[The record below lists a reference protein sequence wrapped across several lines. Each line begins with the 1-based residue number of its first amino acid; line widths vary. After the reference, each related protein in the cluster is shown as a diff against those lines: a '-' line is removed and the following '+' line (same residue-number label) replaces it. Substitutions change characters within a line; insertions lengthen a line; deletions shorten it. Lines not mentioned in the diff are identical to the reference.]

1 MTTDKKRDM
10 ASDIL
15 SVVRAGTKKWT
26 RTRKAEERSPAS
38 RAYRMSRMT
47 RERGVKIK
55 EAAFEIMERAYLQ
68 ASGNGQLPANAR
80 QIMYAARPYIQ
91 ERTNK
96 QLDDNYFTQTLLPD
110 YLQDTGVAWDV
121 VYDARGSFREPHTKH
136 CVPLGT
142 LSVRHYLAS
151 MRAPSFVDAS
161 VAAAKVLTRGPSG
174 NFGAV
179 LFVEKEGFAP
189 ILEAAQIAEKF
200 DISDMST
207 KGMSVTAARHLAD
220 EMCAEHCIPLLLFH
234 DFDKSGF
241 GIAGTLQRDT
251 RRYEFQNDI
260 AVIDL
265 GLTLADVRAMELQ
278 HEYQH
283 FPKGRRE
290 VLGANLRLNGATE
303 EEISFMFQDFNRL
316 RSLRRVELNAMTSPQ
331 FVAFVQRKL
340 HETGI
345 EKIVPD
351 EALLTK
357 VYAGIVR
364 GRRLEKEVR
373 SLNIEKDV
381 KPLRNLQHRVREVFM
396 EHPALRW
403 DAALVKIVTEE
414 T

>member
-1 MTTDKKRDM
+1 MAIDKKRDM

-15 SVVRAGTKKWT
+15 SVVREGTKKWT

-38 RAYRMSRMT
+38 RAYRISRMT
-47 RERGVKIK
+47 RQRTNSIK
-55 EAAFEIMERAYLQ
+55 DAAWQIMEQAYLQ
-68 ASGNGQLPANAR
+68 ASGGLPANAR
-80 QIMYAARPYIQ
+80 QIMYAARPHIQ
-91 ERTNK
+91 QATG
-96 QLDDNYFTQTLLPD
+96 QTLQSNYFTQVLLPD

-121 VYDARGSFREPHTKH
+121 VYDDRGHFIEPHTKH
-136 CVPLGT
+136 AIGLGT
-142 LSVRHYLAS
+142 LAVRHYLANL
-151 MRAPSFVDAS
+151 MNPSLVNAI
-161 VAAAKVLTRGPSG
+161 VAAAKVETRGPSG

-179 LFVEKEGFAP
+179 LFIEKEGFTP
-189 ILEAAQIAEKF
+189 ILEAAQIPERF
-200 DISDMST
+200 DIAMMST

-220 EMCAEHCIPLLLFH
+220 EMCAEYDVPLLVLH

-241 GIAGTLQRDT
+241 AIAGTLQRDT
-251 RRYEFQNDI
+251 RRYEFQNNI
-260 AVIDL
+260 TVIDL
-265 GLTLADVRAMELQ
+265 GLSLADVQAMGLQ

-283 FPKGRRE
+283 HAKGRRD
-290 VLGANLRLNGATE
+290 VLEANLRLNGATN
-303 EEISFMFQDFNRL
+303 EEIAFMFADFHQL
-316 RSLRRVELNAMTSPQ
+316 RSTRRVELNAMTSPQ
-331 FVAFVQRKL
+331 FVAFVERKL
-340 HETGI
+340 HETGV

-381 KPLRNLQHRVREVFM
+381 KPLRNLQHRVREVFI